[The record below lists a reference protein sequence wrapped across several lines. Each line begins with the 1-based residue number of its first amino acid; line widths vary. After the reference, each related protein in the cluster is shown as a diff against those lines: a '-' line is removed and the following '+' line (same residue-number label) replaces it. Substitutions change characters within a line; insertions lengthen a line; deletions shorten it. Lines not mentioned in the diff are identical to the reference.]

1 MDQVA
6 KTLFEAEDTSSAMAA
21 AKLASF
27 RAMNLGAQQQK
38 LTDLL
43 RSERHLLV
51 LDNLESVT
59 GSNLAIMNTLSE
71 DERRAL
77 REFLFNLA
85 GGKTLV
91 LLGTRGGEGWLI
103 EGQNA
108 PLRKKDVYDLPGLD
122 PEAASTLAERILER
136 NIPDRKIREE
146 HRKSSEFRRLLEV
159 LDGYPLPM
167 QVILANLVR
176 QSPAEVL
183 EALQAGGALQDSE
196 IQTRTESIMR
206 CIDYSHSNLSPE
218 VQELLLCLA
227 SFTGVIFEGFIEQY
241 TQQLKGQPNLAHL
254 RFDLWSEV
262 LEEAKNWGLLSADQ
276 LPGFLRL
283 QPTFPY
289 FLRTRLNKAAK
300 EDMRQAIETAFR
312 ELYDGVGDA
321 LGTLLQSKEPEE
333 RKMGQALTRQE
344 YENLNTALDLALGS
358 QVSIRNP
365 YTALSSYLDSTQ
377 DQKRGLE
384 LGEKVLARLEGYSSE
399 ALVGLTGVELVG
411 VIDDI
416 ANRQLLLKRYA
427 EAEASYQKALELHN
441 GVIIF
446 EEKQK
451 AILGAG
457 IYHQLGVVTME
468 QQKWVQAEQ
477 YYHQALEIKIEFD
490 DRYEQARIHHQ
501 LGIVALGLRKWD
513 QVEQYCQQALEI
525 FIEFDDRYSQAS
537 TYGQLGLLAQE
548 QRKWEQAREYLLK
561 DLEITAQFGD
571 EHGLGITLRSL
582 FWLWQASNDE
592 TIPEAFAQLFGLTPK
607 EVKKLFEGANA
618 APKE

>member
-537 TYGQLGLLAQE
+537 VVS
-548 QRKWEQAREYLLK
+548 
-561 DLEITAQFGD
+561 
-571 EHGLGITLRSL
+571 TL
-582 FWLWQASNDE
+582 
-592 TIPEAFAQLFGLTPK
+592 
-607 EVKKLFEGANA
+607 
-618 APKE
+618 

>member
-183 EALQAGGALQDSE
+183 EAL
-196 IQTRTESIMR
+196 
-206 CIDYSHSNLSPE
+206 
-218 VQELLLCLA
+218 
-227 SFTGVIFEGFIEQY
+227 
-241 TQQLKGQPNLAHL
+241 
-254 RFDLWSEV
+254 
-262 LEEAKNWGLLSADQ
+262 
-276 LPGFLRL
+276 
-283 QPTFPY
+283 
-289 FLRTRLNKAAK
+289 
-300 EDMRQAIETAFR
+300 
-312 ELYDGVGDA
+312 
-321 LGTLLQSKEPEE
+321 
-333 RKMGQALTRQE
+333 
-344 YENLNTALDLALGS
+344 
-358 QVSIRNP
+358 
-365 YTALSSYLDSTQ
+365 
-377 DQKRGLE
+377 
-384 LGEKVLARLEGYSSE
+384 
-399 ALVGLTGVELVG
+399 
-411 VIDDI
+411 
-416 ANRQLLLKRYA
+416 
-427 EAEASYQKALELHN
+427 
-441 GVIIF
+441 
-446 EEKQK
+446 
-451 AILGAG
+451 
-457 IYHQLGVVTME
+457 
-468 QQKWVQAEQ
+468 
-477 YYHQALEIKIEFD
+477 
-490 DRYEQARIHHQ
+490 
-501 LGIVALGLRKWD
+501 
-513 QVEQYCQQALEI
+513 
-525 FIEFDDRYSQAS
+525 
-537 TYGQLGLLAQE
+537 
-548 QRKWEQAREYLLK
+548 
-561 DLEITAQFGD
+561 
-571 EHGLGITLRSL
+571 
-582 FWLWQASNDE
+582 
-592 TIPEAFAQLFGLTPK
+592 
-607 EVKKLFEGANA
+607 
-618 APKE
+618 